1 MLEIGES
8 VASLPEVAAGRSL
21 KRIHTRES
29 TLTGYSD
36 RPDVRVMYDSL
47 PSLPRKFGIPDGTPD
62 GFELVESAR
71 IYGDSLHRFKAGNWT
86 IDIYGEKK
94 NGDNN

>member
-47 PSLPRKFGIPDGTPD
+47 PSLPRRNSGWHTGWIRTGQIGRDLRRFFAPFRGT
-62 GFELVESAR
+62 
-71 IYGDSLHRFKAGNWT
+71 GNWT
-86 IDIYGEKK
+86 IDIYGEK